1 MRPNLTPSRQRG
13 IALPV
18 MLLMMLTMLATS
30 IFLIKSINSTTL
42 TASNLAYE
50 SAQAKQADQGLAT
63 AFEWLS
69 RTAATNKSA
78 FNANVGTEGY
88 IANWDTTK
96 KLNDPLFWTG
106 SKTIVDATT
115 ATSVE
120 YVIHRMCKNTG
131 AYDPPGNQC
140 VLTVDAAN
148 TSGSS
153 APGQSLGL
161 GNPVFESAPQ
171 VHYVVTS
178 RIFGPRGGNVV
189 NQLVVLIGA

>member
-1 MRPNLTPSRQRG
+1 MKPTLTTSRQRG

-50 SAQAKQADQGLAT
+50 SAQAKQADQGLST
-63 AFEWLS
+63 AFQWLS
-69 RTAATNKSA
+69 RTAFESKATLNQD
-78 FNANVGTEGY
+78 NAAAGY

-96 KLNDPLFWTG
+96 KVSDPLFWTG
-106 SKTIVDATT
+106 KQTVVDPTT
-115 ATSVE
+115 QTSVE
-120 YVIHRMCKNTG
+120 YVIHRLCKNSG
-131 AYDPPGNQC
+131 AYDLPTNQC
-140 VLTVDAAN
+140 VLTVDA
-148 TSGSS
+148 SGMS
-153 APGQSLGL
+153 AAGTPGKSLGL
-161 GNPVFESAPQ
+161 GNPNFASAPQ

-178 RIFGPRGGNVV
+178 RIFGARGGNVV

>member
-1 MRPNLTPSRQRG
+1 MKPILTSNRQRG

-69 RTAATNKSA
+69 RTAATNKAA
-78 FNANVGTEGY
+78 FNNNVPTEGY
-88 IANWDTTK
+88 VATWNPAK
-96 KLNDPLFWTG
+96 KVNDVLFWSG
-106 SKTIVDATT
+106 SKTIVDNTT
-115 ATSVE
+115 QTSVE
-120 YVIHRMCKNTG
+120 YVVHRMCASIG

-140 VLTVDAAN
+140 VLTVDGAS
-148 TSGSS
+148 TSGASG
-153 APGQSLGL
+153 PGQSLGL
-161 GNPVFESAPQ
+161 GNPVFDSAPQ

-178 RIFGPRGGNVV
+178 RISGPRGGLVI
-189 NQLVVLIGA
+189 NQLVVLVGA